1 MKEEKKKKEAAA
13 LKQKLII
20 IIVILVVIISANIW
34 FIWYRKSLERK
45 IEDKK
50 NKNSDQNSFTSKA
63 PVLDNSDSLYCSLDD
78 IKN

>member
-1 MKEEKKKKEAAA
+1 MRLNVMTDNVFIFILWKEAAA

-50 NKNSDQNSFTSKA
+50 NKNSDQNSFTSKG
-63 PVLDNSDSLYCSLDD
+63 
-78 IKN
+78 